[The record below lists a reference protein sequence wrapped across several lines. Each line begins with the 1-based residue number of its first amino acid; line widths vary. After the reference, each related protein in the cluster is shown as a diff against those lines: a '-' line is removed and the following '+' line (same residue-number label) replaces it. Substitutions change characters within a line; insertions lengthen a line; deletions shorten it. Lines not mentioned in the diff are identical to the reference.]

1 MSSLVVALNDQ
12 EFLMPLH
19 GTDLMKYNTVNK
31 EWTLFPKMNEYT
43 YQSMMIDRQ
52 LNRLYLCYVRG
63 SLIVKDLSTGLTVQ
77 KVPNSLTPINLLN
90 HNVKFAFANA
100 NGTIHRIGGLSD
112 HHVTWSVAHSHWNP
126 SKAIQLYA
134 GYYFTRVSLVYVES
148 KNIILMLGGHAH
160 DAQGNDP
167 APIGMWR
174 FDIAT
179 STWKHIENVT
189 RDYSETHAVLT
200 SDQQNV
206 IIVGKNRIDILDI
219 QDENDYKI
227 TRSMTLE
234 FGYSYTAAFPVLMK
248 RRETDVVALT
258 SGWFRKQFSSNNDR
272 RLNDGL
278 AACPLDILK
287 LIDKFVCTQMLHLL
301 TWSYA
306 VGAVDHLTFQLAD
319 MLSIDLAETPKPIE
333 LPGFVLT
340 MPNGP
345 NRRLPNVTAE
355 RFRRGPINSMKTKQ
369 CVLCFCALLVAYL
382 FKMFIDWLT

>member
-1 MSSLVVALNDQ
+1 
-12 EFLMPLH
+12 
-19 GTDLMKYNTVNK
+19 
-31 EWTLFPKMNEYT
+31 
-43 YQSMMIDRQ
+43 MMIDPQ

-90 HNVKFAFANA
+90 YNVKFAFVNA

-112 HHVTWSVAHSHWNP
+112 HHVTWSEAHSHWNS

-174 FDIAT
+174 FDIAA

-200 SDQQNV
+200 LDQQNV

-227 TRSMTLE
+227 TRSMKLE

-248 RRETDVVALT
+248 CRETDVVALT
-258 SGWFRKQFSSNNDR
+258 SWWFRKLFSSKDN
-272 RLNDGL
+272 GP
-278 AACPLDILK
+278 AACPLDILN

-306 VGAVDHLTFQLAD
+306 GGAVDHLTFHLAD
-319 MLSIDLAETPKPIE
+319 MLSLDLAETPTPIE
-333 LPGFVLT
+333 LPGFVLA
-340 MPNGP
+340 MP

-355 RFRRGPINSMKTKQ
+355 RFRLIPITSMKTKQ
-369 CVLCFCALLVAYL
+369 CVLCLCALLVAYL
-382 FKMFIDWLT
+382 CKMFTDWLT